1 VSYYVIA
8 IMKGILRCQIV
19 DVIDAMKK
27 EDVITINLLG
37 LIEEVLAI
45 ILLDMIEVMLWAVED
60 SLLVEN
66 LVTLGSP
73 GLGKTLDMIDH
84 SKNSLRI

>member
-1 VSYYVIA
+1 MSYYVIS
-8 IMKGILRCQIV
+8 IMKGFLICQIV
-19 DVIDAMKK
+19 DVINAMKK

-45 ILLDMIEVMLWAVED
+45 ILLDMI
-60 SLLVEN
+60 
-66 LVTLGSP
+66 
-73 GLGKTLDMIDH
+73 DH

>member
-1 VSYYVIA
+1 MSYYVIS
-8 IMKGILRCQIV
+8 IMKGFLICQIV

-45 ILLDMIEVMLWAVED
+45 ILLDMI
-60 SLLVEN
+60 
-66 LVTLGSP
+66 
-73 GLGKTLDMIDH
+73 DH